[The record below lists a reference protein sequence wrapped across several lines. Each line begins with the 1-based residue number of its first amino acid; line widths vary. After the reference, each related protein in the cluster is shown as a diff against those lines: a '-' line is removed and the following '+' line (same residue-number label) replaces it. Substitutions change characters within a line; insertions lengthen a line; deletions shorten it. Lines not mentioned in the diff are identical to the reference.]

1 MLAVKQTL
9 AGRYK
14 MTTMPSTPEPA
25 LRTLKFEGGCNFRD
39 LGGYRTR
46 DGRELKWG
54 RVFRTGVLSYF
65 TAADHEQL
73 NQLGVRSICDLRR
86 ADERE
91 YEPTRWP
98 DPNTQHLSWE
108 DGSAPPT
115 IRTVTANHSHP
126 YTAAGMHAAMIDL
139 YRVLPAWMAPRLRG
153 IFSRIAQ
160 GDVPVLVHCAAGKD
174 RTGIA
179 IALLL
184 AVLDVPHETII
195 EDYLLTNTCNILEFT
210 LRQHQPQRGIAAGD
224 HPLLTMP
231 DDIRRVLFAAHGDYL
246 HAAFDQ
252 MARDHGDVFEY
263 LRREVGVDDIMRSKV
278 QAALLSAGSP
288 R

>member
-1 MLAVKQTL
+1 MSTTAGAVAFNTRRIL
-9 AGRYK
+9 D
-14 MTTMPSTPEPA
+14 
-25 LRTLKFEGGCNFRD
+25 LEGGCNFRD

-54 RVFRTGVLSYF
+54 RVFRTGVLSYL
-65 TAADHEQL
+65 TPDDNEQL
-73 NQLGVRSICDLRR
+73 NRLGVRVICDLRR
-86 ADERE
+86 AEERE

-98 DPNTQHLSWE
+98 DSNTQHLSWE

-115 IRTVTANHSHP
+115 IRSVAANHSHP

-153 IFSRIAQ
+153 FFSRIAQ
-160 GDVPVLVHCAAGKD
+160 GDVPVVVHCAAGKD

-184 AVLDVPHETII
+184 AVLDVPHATVF
-195 EDYLLTNTCNILEFT
+195 EDYLLTNTCDILEFT
-210 LRQHQPQRGIAAGD
+210 LRQYQPQLGVAAGD

-231 DDIRRVLFAAHGDYL
+231 DDIRSVLFAAHVDYL
-246 HAAFDQ
+246 NAAFDQ
-252 MARDHGDVFEY
+252 MANTHGDVLRY
-263 LRREVGVDDIMRSKV
+263 LRKEVGVDAAMRSQV
-278 QAALLSAGSP
+278 QAALLGAG
-288 R
+288 

>member
-1 MLAVKQTL
+1 MNTQRILNL
-9 AGRYK
+9 
-14 MTTMPSTPEPA
+14 
-25 LRTLKFEGGCNFRD
+25 EGGCNFRD

-46 DGRELKWG
+46 DGRELQWG

-65 TAADHEQL
+65 TTADHEHL
-73 NQLGVRSICDLRR
+73 HQLGVRVICDLRR
-86 ADERE
+86 SDERQ

-98 DPNTQHLSWE
+98 DANTQHLSWA

-139 YRVLPAWMAPRLRG
+139 YRELPAWMAPRLRG

-160 GDVPVLVHCAAGKD
+160 GEVPVLVHCAAGKD

-195 EDYLLTNTCNILEFT
+195 EDYLLTNTCDILQFT
-210 LRQHQPQRGIAAGD
+210 LTQHQAQRDVAAGD
-224 HPLLTMP
+224 HPLLTMQ
-231 DDIRRVLFAAHGDYL
+231 DDIRRVLFAAHRDYL

-252 MARDHGDVFEY
+252 MASHHGGVLKY
-263 LRREVGVDDIMRSKV
+263 LRKEVGVDDAIRSKV
-278 QAALLSAGSP
+278 QAALLSTG
-288 R
+288 

>member
-1 MLAVKQTL
+1 M
-9 AGRYK
+9 
-14 MTTMPSTPEPA
+14 STPPPPFQA
-25 LRTLKFEGGCNFRD
+25 SRILQFEGGCNFRD

-46 DGRELKWG
+46 DGRQLQWG

-65 TAADHEQL
+65 AAADHEHL

-86 ADERE
+86 SDERE

-98 DPNTQHLSWE
+98 DANTQHLSWE

-115 IRTVTANHSHP
+115 IRSIATNHSHP

-139 YRVLPAWMAPRLRG
+139 YRALPSWMAPRLRG
-153 IFSRIAQ
+153 FFSCIAK
-160 GDVPVLVHCAAGKD
+160 GEVPVLVHCAAGKD

-195 EDYLLTNTCNILEFT
+195 EDYLLTNTCEILEFT
-210 LRQHQPQRGIAAGD
+210 LKQHQAKHDVSSGD

-231 DDIRRVLFAAHGDYL
+231 DDVRRVLFAADVEYL
-246 HAAFDQ
+246 EAAFDQ
-252 MARDHGDVFEY
+252 MTRDHGDMDEY
-263 LRREVGVDDIMRSKV
+263 LRKEIGVDEAMLAKV
-278 QAALLSAGSP
+278 RAALLSAG
-288 R
+288 

>member
-1 MLAVKQTL
+1 
-9 AGRYK
+9 
-14 MTTMPSTPEPA
+14 MPPPPA
-25 LRTLKFEGGCNFRD
+25 KPLRILNLEGGCNFRD

-46 DGRELKWG
+46 DGRELQWG

-65 TAADHEQL
+65 TPADHEHL
-73 NQLGVRSICDLRR
+73 NQLGVRVICDLRR
-86 ADERE
+86 AEERE
-91 YEPTRWP
+91 HEPTRWP
-98 DPNTQHLSWE
+98 DANTQHLSWE

-115 IRTVTANHSHP
+115 IRSVTANHSHP

-139 YRVLPAWMAPRLRG
+139 YRELPAWMTPRLRG
-153 IFSRIAQ
+153 FFSRISQ

-195 EDYLLTNTCNILEFT
+195 EDYLLTNTCDILEFT
-210 LRQHQPQRGIAAGD
+210 LTQYRAQLGVAAGD

-231 DDIRRVLFAAHGDYL
+231 DEIRRVLFAAHGDYL

-252 MARDHGDVFEY
+252 MARDRGDVLEY
-263 LRREVGVDDIMRSKV
+263 LRTEVGVDEAMRSKV
-278 QAALLSAGSP
+278 QAVLLGEG
-288 R
+288 

>member
-1 MLAVKQTL
+1 M
-9 AGRYK
+9 
-14 MTTMPSTPEPA
+14 TMPSPSEQL
-25 LRTLKFEGGCNFRD
+25 LRILKFEGGCNFRD

-65 TAADHEQL
+65 TPGDHGHL
-73 NQLGVRSICDLRR
+73 NQLGVRVICDLRR
-86 ADERE
+86 SDERE

-98 DPNTQHLSWE
+98 DANTQHLSWE

-115 IRTVTANHSHP
+115 IRSVAANRSHP

-139 YRVLPAWMAPRLRG
+139 YRVLPTWMAPRLRG
-153 IFSRIAQ
+153 IFSSIAQ
-160 GDVPVLVHCAAGKD
+160 GEVPVLVHCAAGKD

-184 AVLDVPHETII
+184 AVLGVPLATIV
-195 EDYLLTNTCNILEFT
+195 EDYLLTNTCDILEFT
-210 LRQHQPQRGIAAGD
+210 LRQHQAQQGVAAGD

-231 DDIRRVLFAAHGDYL
+231 DDIRSVLFAAHDDYL

-252 MARDHGDVFEY
+252 MARDHGDVLEY
-263 LRREVGVDDIMRSKV
+263 LRREVGVDEAMRSQV
-278 QAALLSAGSP
+278 QAALLSAG
-288 R
+288 

>member
-1 MLAVKQTL
+1 
-9 AGRYK
+9 
-14 MTTMPSTPEPA
+14 MTVPSQPEPL
-25 LRTLKFEGGCNFRD
+25 LRVLKFEGGCNFRD

-46 DGRELKWG
+46 DDRELKWG

-65 TAADHEQL
+65 TPDDNEQL
-73 NQLGVRSICDLRR
+73 NKLRVRSICDLRR
-86 ADERE
+86 SDERA

-98 DPNTQHLSWE
+98 DANTQHLSWE
-108 DGSAPPT
+108 DGDAPPT
-115 IRTVTANHSHP
+115 IRGVAANRSHP

-160 GDVPVLVHCAAGKD
+160 GDVPVVVHCAAGKD

-184 AVLDVPHETII
+184 TVLDVPHETIL
-195 EDYLLTNTCNILEFT
+195 EDYLLTNTCDILEFT
-210 LRQHQPQRGIAAGD
+210 LRQHQPQGDASSGD

-252 MARDHGDVFEY
+252 MTRDHGDLLEY
-263 LRREVGVDDIMRSKV
+263 LRAEVGVDEAMRSNV
-278 QAALLSAGSP
+278 QAALLSAGKP
-288 R
+288 RP

>member
-1 MLAVKQTL
+1 MTIASQPKQL
-9 AGRYK
+9 
-14 MTTMPSTPEPA
+14 
-25 LRTLKFEGGCNFRD
+25 LRVLKFEGGCNFRD

-46 DGRELKWG
+46 DGRELKWR

-65 TAADHEQL
+65 TPDDDEQL
-73 NQLGVRSICDLRR
+73 NKLGVRAICDLRR
-86 ADERE
+86 SEERE
-91 YEPTRWP
+91 NEPTRWP
-98 DPNTQHLSWE
+98 DVSTQHLSWE

-115 IRTVTANHSHP
+115 IRTVAANRSHP

-195 EDYLLTNTCNILEFT
+195 EDYLLTNTCDILEFT
-210 LRQHQPQRGIAAGD
+210 LRQHQAQHDVSSGD

-231 DDIRRVLFAAHGDYL
+231 DDIRRVLFAAHRDYL

-252 MARDHGDVFEY
+252 MTRDHGDVLEY
-263 LRREVGVDDIMRSKV
+263 LRTQVGVDEAMRSKV
-278 QAALLSAGSP
+278 QAALLSAGPTDP
-288 R
+288 RE

>member
-1 MLAVKQTL
+1 
-9 AGRYK
+9 
-14 MTTMPSTPEPA
+14 MTTPLPRA
-25 LRTLKFEGGCNFRD
+25 QVLRRLHLEGGCNFRD

-65 TAADHEQL
+65 TPADSEQL
-73 NQLGVRSICDLRR
+73 NQLGVRVICDLRR
-86 ADERE
+86 SDERE
-91 YEPTRWP
+91 HEPTRWP

-115 IRTVTANHSHP
+115 IRLIAENHSHP

-139 YRVLPAWMAPRLRG
+139 YRALPAWMAARLRG
-153 IFSRIAQ
+153 MFECISR

-184 AVLDVPHETII
+184 EVLDVPLETII
-195 EDYLLTNTCNILEFT
+195 EDYLLTNTCEILEFT
-210 LRQHQPQRGIAAGD
+210 LTQYQAQRGVAAGD

-246 HAAFDQ
+246 HASFDKI
-252 MARDHGDVFEY
+252 AHDHGDMHEF
-263 LRREVGVDDIMRSKV
+263 LRKEIGVDDAMRSKV
-278 QAALLSAGSP
+278 QAALLSAP
-288 R
+288 

>member
-1 MLAVKQTL
+1 
-9 AGRYK
+9 
-14 MTTMPSTPEPA
+14 MTIPSQPQA
-25 LRTLKFEGGCNFRD
+25 LRRILEFEGGCNFRD

-54 RVFRTGVLSYF
+54 HVFRTGVLSYF
-65 TAADHEQL
+65 TPADHERL
-73 NQLGVRSICDLRR
+73 NKLGVRAICDLRR
-86 ADERE
+86 SEERE

-98 DPNTQHLSWE
+98 DANTQHLSWE
-108 DGSAPPT
+108 DGTAPPT
-115 IRTVTANHSHP
+115 IRNVAANRAHP
-126 YTAAGMHAAMIDL
+126 YTAAGMHAAKIDL

-184 AVLDVPHETII
+184 AVLDVPHEAIM
-195 EDYLLTNTCNILEFT
+195 EDYLLTNTCGILEFT
-210 LRQHQPQRGIAAGD
+210 LRQHQAQADASSGD

-252 MARDHGDVFEY
+252 MKLDHGEVIEY
-263 LRREVGVDDIMRSKV
+263 LRAQVGVDEAMRSKV
-278 QAALLSAGSP
+278 QTALLGAG
-288 R
+288 

>member
-1 MLAVKQTL
+1 MQRILNL
-9 AGRYK
+9 
-14 MTTMPSTPEPA
+14 
-25 LRTLKFEGGCNFRD
+25 EGGCNFRD

-46 DGRELKWG
+46 DGRELRWG

-65 TAADHEQL
+65 TPNDNEQL
-73 NQLGVRSICDLRR
+73 SQLGVRAICDLRR
-86 ADERE
+86 SDERE

-98 DPNTQHLSWE
+98 DANTQHLSWE

-126 YTAAGMHAAMIDL
+126 YSVAGMHAAMIDL
-139 YRVLPAWMAPRLRG
+139 YRLLPAWMTPRLRG

-160 GDVPVLVHCAAGKD
+160 GDLPVVVHCAAGKD

-184 AVLDVPHETII
+184 EALDVPRETTIQ
-195 EDYLLTNTCNILEFT
+195 DYLLTNDACDIFQFMLT
-210 LRQHQPQRGIAAGD
+210 QHQAKLGEANGD

-231 DDIRRVLFAAHGDYL
+231 EDIRRVLFAAHVDYL

-252 MARDHGDVFEY
+252 IAHDHGDLHEY
-263 LRREVGVDDIMRSKV
+263 LCKEIGVDDAVRSKV
-278 QAALLSAGSP
+278 QAALLSAG
-288 R
+288 

>member
-1 MLAVKQTL
+1 M
-9 AGRYK
+9 
-14 MTTMPSTPEPA
+14 STPKA
-25 LRTLKFEGGCNFRD
+25 LHRMGRTINLEGACNFRD

-54 RVFRTGVLSYF
+54 RIFRTGVLSYF
-65 TAADHEQL
+65 TPGDNEHL
-73 NQLGVRSICDLRR
+73 NRLAVRTICDLRR
-86 ADERE
+86 SEERE
-91 YEPTRWP
+91 HEPTRWP
-98 DPNTQHLSWE
+98 DADTQHLSWE

-115 IRTVTANHSHP
+115 IRSVAANHSHP

-139 YRVLPAWMAPRLRG
+139 YRVLPAWMTPRLHG
-153 IFSRIAQ
+153 FFSRIAQ
-160 GDVPVLVHCAAGKD
+160 GDVPVVVHCAAGKD

-184 AVLDVPHETII
+184 ALLEVPLETIV
-195 EDYLLTNTCNILEFT
+195 EDYLLTNRCDILQFA
-210 LRQHQPQRGIAAGD
+210 LAQHQLKLGQADGD

-252 MARDHGDVFEY
+252 IARDHGDILKYF
-263 LRREVGVDDIMRSKV
+263 RREVGVDDAMRSRV
-278 QAALLSAGSP
+278 QAALLM
-288 R
+288 

>member
-1 MLAVKQTL
+1 
-9 AGRYK
+9 
-14 MTTMPSTPEPA
+14 MTIASQSERL
-25 LRTLKFEGGCNFRD
+25 LRILQFEGGCNFRD

-46 DGRELKWG
+46 DDRELHWG

-65 TAADHEQL
+65 TPEDNRRL
-73 NQLGVRSICDLRR
+73 NQLGVRVICDLRR
-86 ADERE
+86 AEERE

-98 DPNTQHLSWE
+98 DANTRHLSWE

-115 IRTVTANHSHP
+115 ILSVAANHSHP

-139 YRVLPAWMAPRLRG
+139 YRELPAWMAPRLRG
-153 IFSRIAQ
+153 IYLRIAQ

-184 AVLDVPHETII
+184 AMLDVPHETII
-195 EDYLLTNTCNILEFT
+195 EDYLLTNTCDILEFT
-210 LRQHQPQRGIAAGD
+210 LRQHKAQHDVSSGD

-231 DDIRRVLFAAHGDYL
+231 DDIRDVLFAAHTEYL
-246 HAAFDQ
+246 NAAFDQ
-252 MARDHGDVFEY
+252 MKRDHGDVLEY
-263 LRREVGVDDIMRSKV
+263 LRGEVGVDDGLRLKV
-278 QAALLSAGSP
+278 QAALLSAE
-288 R
+288 